1 MTNILPTIVHLK
13 VFGKLDI
20 TKFTPMMAAEDDT
33 TDKQESDF
41 CAAAMTQPFYETM
54 SVITTET
61 HGPSGCEEAHNQPA
75 RMICSSD
82 DDSAPS
88 SCDACKA
95 VLKLWPMCDVTSGA
109 MMGNPMVP
117 APPPCVANSPLEL
130 RSHGIQPR

>member
-13 VFGKLDI
+13 VFGKLDT
-20 TKFTPMMAAEDDT
+20 TKFIPMMAAEDDS

-61 HGPSGCEEAHNQPA
+61 RGPNGCQEPA
-75 RMICSSD
+75 TNAFPGDMCSSE
-82 DDSAPS
+82 DDSAAS

-95 VLKLWPMCDVTSGA
+95 VLKLWPMCDVNTGLL
-109 MMGNPMVP
+109 MGNPMVP
-117 APPPCVANSPLEL
+117 APPPCVANSPLDL
-130 RSHGIQPR
+130 RSHG